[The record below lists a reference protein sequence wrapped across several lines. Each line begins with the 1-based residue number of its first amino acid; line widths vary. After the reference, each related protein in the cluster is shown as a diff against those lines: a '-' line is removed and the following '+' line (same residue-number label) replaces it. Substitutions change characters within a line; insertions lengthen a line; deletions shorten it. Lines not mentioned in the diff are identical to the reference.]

1 MPRGDALHTCEIALR
16 LFINRRPA
24 IKKMQKDFFLIRGLQ
39 YLGTKSSIHQHKAK
53 TNKVLKLNQL
63 RKIAATSQR
72 KGFFIFLLILP
83 YV

>member
-1 MPRGDALHTCEIALR
+1 
-16 LFINRRPA
+16 
-24 IKKMQKDFFLIRGLQ
+24 MQKDFFLIRGLQ
-39 YLGTKSSIHQHKAK
+39 YLGTKSGIHQHKAE

-63 RKIAATSQR
+63 QEKAPTSQR